1 MTTHEP
7 QHEPALP
14 TRAGASRTWTLNDV
28 VLIDGTGAP
37 AMPAAQVII
46 EDGVVAAI
54 EPAAAS
60 ANGPSVVPGRGRWL
74 LPGLWDTHMHHGFS
88 AGSMT
93 SAAEVSRDQ
102 GLLNWRA
109 YLRSGVTSVV
119 STGDDPRRII
129 AARAAERAGELLGP
143 RIFAAGSVV
152 TAPGGHPINTL
163 MHGSGY
169 DLGDL
174 AVGLDEPAAAV
185 QHVRSALLEQD
196 LDLVKVV
203 VSSIPGDGPRLRP
216 EVLDAI
222 VLETHRL
229 GRHVIAHVSTEQE
242 AAEAVAAGVDG
253 LEHMVPEGAD
263 LFDATL
269 AKMTERGVM
278 WTPTLSLFDR
288 MAHDRDLSYVQAQRP
303 DGYVSPI
310 VLQSVE
316 SWAASRTPRSPD
328 GARWERTVDNAG
340 RAHAAGVRLALGTDA
355 GMTAVFH
362 GLAVHHEL
370 ELLVRAGLSP
380 YEALTAA
387 TAVAA
392 EKVGASAR
400 LGTVEVG
407 KEADLVLLRADP
419 LADIRNTRAI
429 DLVVKRGVPYDPD
442 ALRVA

>member
-7 QHEPALP
+7 QHAP
-14 TRAGASRTWTLNDV
+14 TSSARRTLTLNDV

-37 AMPAAQVII
+37 ATPGARVII

-60 ANGPSVVPGRGRWL
+60 ADGSSVVPGCGRWL

-88 AGSMT
+88 AGGMT

-129 AARAAERAGELLGP
+129 AARAAERAGELIGP

-163 MHGSGY
+163 MHGSTQNIGE
-169 DLGDL
+169 L
-174 AVGLDEPAAAV
+174 AVGFDDPAAAV
-185 QHVRSALLEQD
+185 QHVRSALLEHD

-222 VLETHRL
+222 VTETHRL
-229 GRHVIAHVSTEQE
+229 DRLVVAHVSTEQE

-253 LEHMVPEGAD
+253 LEHMVPEGGG

-269 AKMTERGVM
+269 AKMAERRVL

-288 MAHDRDLSYVQAQRP
+288 MAHDRDLAYVQAQRP
-303 DGYVSPI
+303 DGYVSPT
-310 VLQSVE
+310 VLQSVAQ
-316 SWAASRTPRSPD
+316 WAASLTPHSSD
-328 GARWERTVDNAG
+328 GTRWERTVDNAG

-370 ELLVRAGLSP
+370 ELLVRAGLTP
-380 YEALTAA
+380 HEALTAA

-400 LGTVEVG
+400 LGTIEVG
-407 KEADLVLLRADP
+407 KEADLILLRADP

-429 DLVVKRGVPYDPD
+429 DLVVKRGVRYDPD